1 MPEQAHKTRAV
12 NKPISFRPSM
22 VTRKQIDDLM
32 RLWNENQTQVMQRC
46 IERTWALEIER
57 KDNHGKSTPTE
68 I

>member
-22 VTRKQIDDLM
+22 VTRNQIADLM

-46 IERTWALEIER
+46 IERTWVLETER
-57 KDNHGKSTPTE
+57 TDNHGKSIPT
-68 I
+68 